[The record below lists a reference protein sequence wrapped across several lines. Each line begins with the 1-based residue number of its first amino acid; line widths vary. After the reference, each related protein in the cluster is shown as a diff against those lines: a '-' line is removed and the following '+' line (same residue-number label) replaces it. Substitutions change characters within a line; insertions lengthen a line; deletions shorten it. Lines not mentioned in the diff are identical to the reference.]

1 MRPLQF
7 EGEPKMLSLEDAI
20 IFHPNQTYLPLS
32 LSAQEIAWQQVQQ
45 HPYSNAAARDRA
57 FYNTLCLNIL
67 TPWFIE
73 EFGLSTVPQPWTSE
87 LPAIWEFLNGTILN
101 FPTFRIAIIPSD
113 TYPFEQL
120 SVEQEW
126 VDIPE
131 WAVHYY
137 LAIQINLEAGWLKIV
152 GYTTHTQLKQADYER
167 LDRTYNLAETT
178 LIENLQTLW
187 LAHRF
192 FPQWLSSVESEFV
205 QNASTQPT
213 PDFSLLYSPRLDLP
227 FPEWSAL
234 VSHSEHRRSLYQQRT
249 AQTIPKIRLSRWA
262 DYLFEDGWQPVSEIL
277 RTPTAAIARG
287 MTQRAKLILLNKTA
301 IALIVS
307 REANTPSEVGIL
319 LEVRM
324 VNPIPYPSDLILSV
338 TFQDQD
344 GQSNGLEQSISANM
358 TDSSLQLPRLL
369 GSPGEEFSVTVTLG
383 SSRVTE
389 AFVI

>member
-32 LSAQEIAWQQVQQ
+32 HADQEIAWQQVQQ
-45 HPYSNAAARDRA
+45 HPYSNPAARDRA

-73 EFGLSTVPQPWTSE
+73 EFSLQNAPQPWLSE
-87 LPAIWEFLNGTILN
+87 LPTIWEFLNGTILN
-101 FPTFRIAIIPSD
+101 FPTFRIALMPSD
-113 TYPFEQL
+113 THPFEQL

-152 GYTTHTQLKQADYER
+152 GYTTHSQLKQAHHDA
-167 LDRTYNLAETT
+167 LDQTYNLAATT
-178 LIENLQTLW
+178 LTEDLQTLW

-192 FPQWLSSVESEFV
+192 FPQWLSNVESRFV
-205 QNASTQPT
+205 QTDAIQST

-227 FPEWSAL
+227 FSQWAALISHPEQ
-234 VSHSEHRRSLYQQRT
+234 RRSLYQQRT
-249 AQTIPKIRLSRWA
+249 AQTVTKIRLSQWA
-262 DYLFEDGWQPVSEIL
+262 DYLFEEGWQPVSEIL
-277 RTPTAAIARG
+277 QMPTYAIARG
-287 MTQRAKLILLNKTA
+287 ITQRAKLVLLDQTA
-301 IALIVS
+301 IALVVS

-319 LEVRM
+319 LEARM
-324 VNPIPYPSDLILSV
+324 IHPVPCPSDLVLSV
-338 TFQDQD
+338 AFQDQF
-344 GQSNGLEQSISANM
+344 GQGDWLEQSVSANAI
-358 TDSSLQLPRLL
+358 DSSLQLPRLL
-369 GSPGEEFSVTVTLG
+369 GAPGEEFSVTVTLG
-383 SSRVTE
+383 ASSFTE